1 MTITNTGGSPLT
13 VSAVTVS
20 TYFAVTHNCATVA
33 AGASCTANVTFTP
46 TAAGSL
52 NGTLTIASDA
62 PGSPNTV
69 ALTGTGE
76 LSLVKHYYRAI
87 LNRAPEPGGQE
98 FWEAERA
105 RLVGLGANVNEVWFV
120 MANYFFN
127 SPEYLAANKSDAQFL
142 ADVYN
147 TFFNRPPDGGGAA
160 FWQSQI
166 NAGLSREGVIF
177 WFMFS
182 SEFRTFTQGIFGNTA
197 ARPEVDLVMDF
208 FRGILN
214 RFPDTPAFNAYVGS
228 LRAAQCAPVAQRPGA
243 VYKAVNDISFFFLF
257 GAPEYAGRNRTNTQ
271 FVSDMYNA
279 FLRRGGNVSEVAF
292 WINQLDTNGKD
303 RNTERADFI
312 ATPEFT
318 NRVNAIIAQGCLQ

>member
-1 MTITNTGGSPLT
+1 
-13 VSAVTVS
+13 
-20 TYFAVTHNCATVA
+20 
-33 AGASCTANVTFTP
+33 
-46 TAAGSL
+46 
-52 NGTLTIASDA
+52 
-62 PGSPNTV
+62 V

-76 LSLVKHYYRAI
+76 KSLVKHFYRAI

-105 RLVGLGANVNEVWFV
+105 RLVSLGANVNEVWFV

-127 SPEYLAANKSDAQFL
+127 SPEYIAANKSDAQFL
-142 ADVYN
+142 SDVYN

-160 FWQSQI
+160 FWQSQM

-182 SEFRTFTQGIFGNTA
+182 NEFRTFTQGIFGNTA
-197 ARPEVDLVMDF
+197 ARAEVDLVMDF

-228 LRAAQCAPVAQRPGA
+228 LRAAQCAPAAQRAGA
-243 VYKAVNDISFFFLF
+243 VYKVVNDMSYFFLF
-257 GAPEYAGRNRTNTQ
+257 GAPEYAGRNRNNTQ

-279 FLRRGGNVSEVAF
+279 FLRRGGDAGEVGF
-292 WINQLDTNGKD
+292 WIAQLNTKAKD
-303 RNTERADFI
+303 RNTERADFLGSG
-312 ATPEFT
+312 EFSA
-318 NRVNAIIAQGCLQ
+318 RVNAVVNVGCAPWQRQPKTRSNGQRPALGPRSTLGPNGFPRHRYRHAGP